1 MRICLV
7 SVVTYGHGV
16 KGGMEIH
23 GRILTRELATRGHD
37 VTVISSRHP
46 SGQESERLDG
56 ITFHYLRDTVF
67 GSQKGTW
74 ASACDRRFREL
85 HREHPFDILCCQ
97 HMIVPT
103 TLIDFARQ
111 HGVPVVVLTEG
122 LAGWV
127 LLSEIRQAM
136 SHRKGYGRLGRR
148 LGAFLYYYLGWELPV
163 ARRCDALIA
172 VSNEVAR
179 SVPRWCGVSPRKV
192 YTVYNGVDVQAFAPN
207 PEAREAVRRQYC
219 VVPEDRLIVFL
230 SHVTR
235 QKGLHVLI
243 KSLPDVLAQR
253 GGVKLLVAGGGEYL
267 DEARRLVEAM
277 RLQQSV
283 MFGGHVPHERT
294 AGHLNAADLFVLP
307 TVRQEGMPFALL
319 EAMACLKP
327 VVASRIGG
335 IPSVVQHGVNGL
347 LVSPGNAAD
356 LTRAVLRLLDDEE
369 LAERIARKARETV
382 VRNYSIDSMVDGTL
396 RVFDAALR
404 RIRPTLPWRHEANAS
419 K

>member
-1 MRICLV
+1 MRICLI
-7 SVVTYGHGV
+7 SVVTYGHGI

-23 GRILTRELATRGHD
+23 GRILTRELAARGHD

-46 SGQESERLDG
+46 SGQESERLEG
-56 ITFHYLRDTVF
+56 VTFYYLRDTAF
-67 GSQKGTW
+67 ASQKGTW

-85 HREHPFDILCCQ
+85 HQAHPFDVLCCQ
-97 HMIVPT
+97 HMVAPT

-111 HGVPVVVLTEG
+111 RGVPVVVIIEG

-127 LLSEIRQAM
+127 LLSEIRQVM
-136 SHRKGYGRLGRR
+136 SHRKGYAQLGRR
-148 LGAFLYYYLGWELPV
+148 VGSFLYYYLGWELPV

-179 SVPRWCGVSPRKV
+179 SVPRWCGVSPHKV
-192 YTVYNGVDVQAFAPN
+192 YTVYNGVDVQTFVPN
-207 PEAREAVRRQYC
+207 SEAREAIRRQYC

-230 SHVTR
+230 SHATR

-243 KSLPDVLAQR
+243 KSLPDILAQR
-253 GGVKLLVAGGGEYL
+253 GGVKLLVAGEGDYL
-267 DEARRLVEAM
+267 EGAKRLMNSLGLERHIIFA
-277 RLQQSV
+277 
-283 MFGGHVPHERT
+283 GHVPHEWST
-294 AGHLNAADLFVLP
+294 SYLNAADLFVLP
-307 TVRQEGMPFALL
+307 TLRQEGMPFALL

-335 IPSVVQHGVNGL
+335 IPSVVEHGVNGL
-347 LVSPGNAAD
+347 LVSPGKAAD
-356 LTRAVLRLLDDEE
+356 LTRAVLRLFDDEE

-382 VRNYSIDSMVDGTL
+382 VRGYSIDSMVDGTL

-404 RIRPTLPWRHEANAS
+404 AIRPTLPRRREANAS
-419 K
+419 T

>member
-1 MRICLV
+1 MKICLV
-7 SVVTYGHGV
+7 SVVTYGHGI

-23 GRILTRELATRGHD
+23 GRILTRELAARGHD

-46 SGQESERLDG
+46 SGQESERLEG
-56 ITFHYLRDTVF
+56 ITLHYLQDTAF
-67 GSQKGTW
+67 ASQKGRW

-85 HREHPFDILCCQ
+85 YQEHPFDILCCQ
-97 HMIVPT
+97 HMVVPT

-111 HGVPVVVLTEG
+111 HGVPVIVITEG

-127 LLSEIRQAM
+127 LLSEIRQAV
-136 SHRKGYGRLGRR
+136 SHRKGYGQLGRR
-148 LGAFLYYYLGWELPV
+148 LGAFLYYYIGWELPV

-192 YTVYNGVDVQAFAPN
+192 YTVYNGVDIQAFAPN

-219 VVPEDRLIVFL
+219 VIPEDRLIVFL

-243 KSLPDVLAQR
+243 KSLPDVLAQWR
-253 GGVKLLVAGGGEYL
+253 GIKLLVAGEGDFL
-267 DEARRLVEAM
+267 DGAKRLVGSLGLG
-277 RLQQSV
+277 RHII
-283 MFGGHVPHERT
+283 FTGHVPHERS
-294 AGHLNAADLFVLP
+294 ASHLNAADLFVLP
-307 TVRQEGMPFALL
+307 TLRQEGMPFALL
-319 EAMACLKP
+319 EAMACQKP
-327 VVASRIGG
+327 VVTSRIGG
-335 IPSVVQHGVNGL
+335 IPSVVEHGVNGL
-347 LVSPGNAAD
+347 LVPPGNAAG
-356 LTRAVLRLLDDEE
+356 LTRAILRLLDDEE

-382 VRNYSIDSMVDGTL
+382 VRGYSIDSMVDGTL

-404 RIRPTLPWRHEANAS
+404 EMRPTLPSRREANAS
-419 K
+419 T